1 MKYRMAE
8 CLALRSTLD
17 QMPAEFK
24 NVSKGNHENIPVN
37 KIKTIPSTAA
47 MLTQLGRKFE
57 TRYLT
62 VK

>member
-1 MKYRMAE
+1 MPGIKIY
-8 CLALRSTLD
+8 SGSNK
-17 QMPAEFK
+17 MPAEFK
-24 NVSKGNHENIPVN
+24 NVSKGNHENIPIN
-37 KIKTIPSTAA
+37 KIKTIPSTAV